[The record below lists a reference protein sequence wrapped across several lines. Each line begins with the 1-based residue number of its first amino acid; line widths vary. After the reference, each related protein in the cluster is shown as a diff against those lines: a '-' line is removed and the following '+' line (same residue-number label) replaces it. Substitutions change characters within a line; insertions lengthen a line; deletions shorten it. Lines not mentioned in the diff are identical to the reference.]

1 MTRPSIR
8 RLGRTLKPPPPPKMV
23 RRIFTTVS
31 SVTPGAS
38 TDGLWQVA
46 VLDGEDEVVA
56 PYSAAYIAGN
66 RAPQVGDQV
75 AVDFV
80 NGSPMIAHLMVG
92 FPTF

>member
-1 MTRPSIR
+1 
-8 RLGRTLKPPPPPKMV
+8 MV
-23 RRIFTTVS
+23 RRIFTTVT
-31 SVTPGAS
+31 SVTAGAS
-38 TDGLWQVA
+38 RDGLWQVT
-46 VLDGEDEVVA
+46 VLIYDDDVPC
-56 PYSAAYIAGN
+56 PYDAAYIAGN